1 MGSLRHSTTFDR
13 ANIPLIASLDE
24 IHARISSSQRSMF
37 ELIAEAE
44 RGQVWRDSGARDMT
58 HWLSIRY
65 GISWWKADRWI
76 RAARALECLPRLS
89 EAFRSGELGIDKVVE
104 LSRFATPQTESDF
117 IAWASGVSV
126 ACIRRKADIA
136 VRRSIEDVREADRA
150 RFVSWWYVDEGRRLG
165 LEAELPAAE
174 GAAVVQAIERLADQV
189 PVMPG
194 EDDPSH
200 VHARRADAL
209 VALASASLA
218 ADPDLDRAA
227 VVVHAPLEALVSPDT
242 GCEVEGGGVVHAETA
257 RRLLCS
263 GRVQTVI
270 EDSPGHAVGVGRS
283 SRDPST
289 WMLRQLRYRDSEC
302 RFPGCGARRFTQAHH
317 IVWWERGGRT
327 DLDNLLLL
335 CTFHHKLVHEYG
347 WAVSRAEDGTVR
359 WSHPDGSPY
368 RGPPPPTTYDRV
380 ASLMADT
387 SAGTTSWTSPMIA

>member
-65 GISWWKADRWI
+65 GISRWKADRWI

-89 EAFRSGELGIDKVVE
+89 EAFRSGKLGIDKVVE

-174 GAAVVQAIERLADQV
+174 GAAVSRPSNGWRTRFPSCQEKTTPATCTLAG
-189 PVMPG
+189 PTLSLPWPLH
-194 EDDPSH
+194 PS
-200 VHARRADAL
+200 L
-209 VALASASLA
+209 PIPILTE
-218 ADPDLDRAA
+218 P
-227 VVVHAPLEALVSPDT
+227 
-242 GCEVEGGGVVHAETA
+242 
-257 RRLLCS
+257 
-263 GRVQTVI
+263 
-270 EDSPGHAVGVGRS
+270 RS
-283 SRDPST
+283 SST
-289 WMLRQLRYRDSEC
+289 HRSRLSCPLT
-302 RFPGCGARRFTQAHH
+302 PAAR
-317 IVWWERGGRT
+317 
-327 DLDNLLLL
+327 
-335 CTFHHKLVHEYG
+335 
-347 WAVSRAEDGTVR
+347 S
-359 WSHPDGSPY
+359 
-368 RGPPPPTTYDRV
+368 RV
-380 ASLMADT
+380 AGWSMPRPPGAC
-387 SAGTTSWTSPMIA
+387 SARAGSRR